1 VPKPSTKR
9 ASTRTRLLET
19 AGQLFRWQGF
29 HATGLHEVLKI
40 SGAPKGS
47 LYHYFPDG
55 KDQLAIEAVRYV
67 SGQIEQAASEILSS
81 YSDPIKALR
90 ALFEFVEKN
99 LSESGFRDGCPVGAV
114 TLDVASSSN
123 SIREACERCFE
134 EWLDLFLEHLKRAGL
149 TATRAK
155 TIATLCL
162 ASLEGGIILSRVQRS
177 VVPLKEI
184 SAELAQLV
192 RSTLPRAIKQR
203 TSASVTRAGPE

>member
-1 VPKPSTKR
+1 
-9 ASTRTRLLET
+9 
-19 AGQLFRWQGF
+19 
-29 HATGLHEVLKI
+29 LHEVLKI

-67 SGQIEQAASEILSS
+67 SGQIEQAASQILSS
-81 YSDPIKALR
+81 YGDPIKALR

-99 LSESGFRDGCPVGAV
+99 LSESGFRDGCPIGAV

-134 EWLDLFLEHLKRAGL
+134 EWLDLFVEHLKRAGL
-149 TATRAK
+149 SATRAK

-162 ASLEGGIILSRVQRS
+162 ASLEGGIILSRAQRS

-203 TSASVTRAGPE
+203 TSASVTRADFE